1 MANADEELS
10 ALSTINTADKAVIDK
25 RYSDLFTAWDE
36 GIAID
41 SFASIQLTDYKA
53 NHLTYTANCTKKQLA
68 IFLRFFMIKVGMRI

>member
-53 NHLTYTANCTKKQLA
+53 NHLTYTVKLYEKT
-68 IFLRFFMIKVGMRI
+68 ISYFF